1 MSPQVDRDLKIFE
14 TTKNKCEYILKK
26 ESKDPSLYS
35 NRDREWHFVRWHI
48 DVELE
53 EPLYLNLIQRLSNMK
68 EDM

>member
-1 MSPQVDRDLKIFE
+1 M
-14 TTKNKCEYILKK
+14 LKK